1 MTGGCKRLDHMGF
14 SSRLA
19 VLRADGLRIG
29 PPRHENKGDET
40 VGRNGLFCAVLV
52 TALALGTGAAQA
64 QTFTMGKECRSK
76 VEAAQQLNDAG
87 DYTSALAAFDA
98 VHGDCDTKDAREAIQ
113 GGRAHALN
121 GLGRHAEA
129 IDAANR
135 ALKVSDD
142 QSLVGYFERAIA
154 QEKLGNMEA
163 ATADYDRIIKLTEK
177 NQNVKERATIYAKV
191 ADMNARAGKKA
202 EAESYYA
209 KAVELDPGNPDFDV
223 LRGDWAVLSGDYDT
237 AFRSYDAAMAKGKTG
252 ADMYKIRSEAR
263 IKQMQDKYGTTNV
276 QELRARMS
284 PQETAQ
290 VCAELGKAAELG
302 MKDMQL
308 DMFSALVCK

>member
-1 MTGGCKRLDHMGF
+1 MGINGIL
-14 SSRLA
+14 SA
-19 VLRADGLRIG
+19 VCI
-29 PPRHENKGDET
+29 
-40 VGRNGLFCAVLV
+40 
-52 TALALGTGAAQA
+52 TAIALSAGNAHA
-64 QTFTMGKECRSK
+64 QTFTMGKECRGK
-76 VEAAQQLNDAG
+76 VEAAQQLNDAR
-87 DYTSALAAFDA
+87 DYTNALAAFDA
-98 VHGDCDTKDAREAIQ
+98 VHGACDTKDAREAIQ

-135 ALKVSDD
+135 ALKVSKD

-154 QEKLGNMEA
+154 QEKLGNMDA
-163 ATADYDRIIKLTEK
+163 ATEDYNRIIALTEK
-177 NQNVKERATIYAKV
+177 NKNVKERATIYAKV

-202 EAESYYA
+202 EAETYYA
-209 KAVELDPGNPDFDV
+209 KALELDPGNPDFDV
-223 LRGDWAVLSGDYDT
+223 LRGDWAVLAGDYDT
-237 AFRSYDAAMAKGKTG
+237 AFRSYDAAMAKGKAG
-252 ADMYKIRSEAR
+252 ADMYQIRSEAR

-276 QELRARMS
+276 QQLRGKMT

-302 MKDMQL
+302 LKDMKL

>member
-1 MTGGCKRLDHMGF
+1 MGKNGIL
-14 SSRLA
+14 SA
-19 VLRADGLRIG
+19 V
-29 PPRHENKGDET
+29 
-40 VGRNGLFCAVLV
+40 FV
-52 TALALGTGAAQA
+52 TALALGAGTAQA
-64 QTFTMGKECRSK
+64 QTFTMGKECRGK

-87 DYTSALAAFDA
+87 DYTNALAAFDA

-135 ALKVSDD
+135 ALKVSKD

-154 QEKLGNMEA
+154 QEKLGNMDA
-163 ATADYDRIIKLTEK
+163 ATEDYNRIIALTEK
-177 NQNVKERATIYAKV
+177 NKNVKERATIYAKV

-209 KAVELDPGNPDFDV
+209 KAVELDPGNADFDV
-223 LRGDWAVLSGDYDT
+223 LRGDWAVLGGDYDA
-237 AFRSYDAAMAKGKTG
+237 AFASYDAAMSKGKTG
-252 ADMYKIRSEAR
+252 ADMYQIRSEAR
-263 IKQMQDKYGTTNV
+263 IKQMQDKYDTTNV
-276 QELRARMS
+276 QQLRGKMT

-302 MKDMQL
+302 LKDMKL